1 MDDAVQHNLNA
12 MRFGDFATVV
22 LISTLVAV
30 CCGKEI
36 QDIVHC
42 RALRNSPVG
51 QALEPRY
58 LRALKGLEWV
68 RQFALLPLV
77 VAVVPILVMHR
88 GADAL
93 SLCFNTLA
101 LLFLLGNPPTM
112 VRGRSERLA
121 DNCES
126 IVSAHARRLRQPR
139 IPRAHAACAARGR
152 AAHPQHRGGDP
163 SQSHENDSHCP
174 CYRGHPHLL
183 A

>member
-22 LISTLVAV
+22 LISTFVAV
-30 CCGKEI
+30 SCGKEI

-42 RALRNSPVG
+42 RALRNSPAG
-51 QALEPRY
+51 QALARPKFHLA
-58 LRALKGLEWV
+58 LRGLEWV

-101 LLFLLGNPPTM
+101 LLFLLGENRALDSVTA
-112 VRGRSERLA
+112 ELLA
-121 DNCES
+121 DN
-126 IVSAHARRLRQPR
+126 
-139 IPRAHAACAARGR
+139 
-152 AAHPQHRGGDP
+152 
-163 SQSHENDSHCP
+163 
-174 CYRGHPHLL
+174 
-183 A
+183 